1 MKSLIAA
8 GLLAAMALLAAPSA
22 AANPDI
28 TDPYC
33 TGGQTP
39 QFGQCKVQPT
49 DPDGSVSGLDPSV
62 GLGLDPE
69 SFPVI

>member
-8 GLLAAMALLAAPSA
+8 SLLVAVALLAAPGAS
-22 AANPDI
+22 ANPDI

-39 QFGQCKVQPT
+39 QFGQCKPVPT
-49 DPDGSVSGLDPSV
+49 DPGLDTAGLDPDV
-62 GLGLDPE
+62 AVGLDPE
-69 SFPVI
+69 LFPAI

>member
-8 GLLAAMALLAAPSA
+8 GVLAAMALLAAPSA
-22 AANPDI
+22 SANPDI

-39 QFGQCKVQPT
+39 QFGQCKMQPT
-49 DPDGSVSGLDPSV
+49 DPDNIVSGLDPTV
-62 GLGLDPE
+62 ENGLDPE
-69 SFPVI
+69 LFPAI